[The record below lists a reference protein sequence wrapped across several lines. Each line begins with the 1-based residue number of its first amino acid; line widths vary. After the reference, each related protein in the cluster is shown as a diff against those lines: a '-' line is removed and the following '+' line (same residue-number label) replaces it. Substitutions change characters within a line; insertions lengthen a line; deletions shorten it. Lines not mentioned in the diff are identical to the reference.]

1 MLAFFASLCTL
12 RRSVCQ
18 AQHPG
23 ASDPVGA
30 RPVRRSPSSPD
41 LTPIQRLA
49 TEACMSRTRIATRSN
64 LDLSLLFFRQGA
76 GAMIRSA
83 TLMLIVALL
92 AASPLP
98 VSAATPDP
106 VLEWIGVMNTTV
118 LTAGTAPNVTSR
130 VVALVSASVFD
141 AVNGIEPR
149 FRPIHVKPNAPHNAS
164 QSAAAIQAAYAIL
177 FNLYPSGTLT
187 ARRDASIAALAST
200 ERPEAIAAGVAW
212 GPTGADAN
220 LALPVADRVSPPPPP
235 FLRATELG
243 GLRPTSP
250 RHSFRGSTHN

>member
-1 MLAFFASLCTL
+1 MIRNKKSGFNPGSLL
-12 RRSVCQ
+12 LLGRRSV
-18 AQHPG
+18 G
-23 ASDPVGA
+23 
-30 RPVRRSPSSPD
+30 
-41 LTPIQRLA
+41 TI
-49 TEACMSRTRIATRSN
+49 
-64 LDLSLLFFRQGA
+64 
-76 GAMIRSA
+76 IRSA
-83 TLMLIVALL
+83 ILMLIVALL

-200 ERPEAIAAGVAW
+200 APAVPRRTERGRLAPYAARQRFRRNTADRHHDAVGTHSAIAVPLAAAPGSHQPGV
-212 GPTGADAN
+212 
-220 LALPVADRVSPPPPP
+220 R
-235 FLRATELG
+235 
-243 GLRPTSP
+243 
-250 RHSFRGSTHN
+250 